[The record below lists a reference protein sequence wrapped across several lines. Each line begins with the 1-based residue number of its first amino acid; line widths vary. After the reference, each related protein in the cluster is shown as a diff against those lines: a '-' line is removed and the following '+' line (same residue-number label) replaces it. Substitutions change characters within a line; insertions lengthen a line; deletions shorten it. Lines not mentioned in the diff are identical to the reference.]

1 MCRGWGSCGVD
12 GCEKNHQE
20 VPQVGPKI
28 YPKMVGPT
36 MILENDR
43 CFFNEFEHVL
53 TMILENDRCFLN
65 EFLFEKE

>member
-1 MCRGWGSCGVD
+1 
-12 GCEKNHQE
+12 
-20 VPQVGPKI
+20 
-28 YPKMVGPT
+28 

-65 EFLFEKE
+65 EFLFEKEWFIIAQLSLQ